1 MIRKRSFGDRKENIK
16 KQLNI
21 LVQLAK
27 ADRDYDQEEKLF
39 IRDFG
44 KKYNI
49 SRSELEEI
57 ERNPDYFTDISTFTL
72 DEKVEALYNAV
83 RLAKVD
89 RRILPNEIIYCQEIA
104 YKLGFRRSV
113 IDAILPLVTDQPL
126 ELVNYSAIRRKIAP
140 FF

>member
-1 MIRKRSFGDRKENIK
+1 MNRRRGFGDRKSNIK

-21 LVQLAK
+21 LIQLAR
-27 ADRDYDQEEKLF
+27 ADRNYDQEEKLF

-49 SRSELEEI
+49 SRNEIEEI
-57 ERNPDYFTDISTFTL
+57 ENNPDYFIDISTFTL
-72 DEKVEALYNAV
+72 DEKVEVLYNTV

-104 YKLGFRRSV
+104 YKLGFRRGI
-113 IDAILPLVTDQPL
+113 IDAILPLVTDTPL